1 MKKSQRL
8 QIIIDLKAR
17 EEKKFLETLGL
28 RQSQK
33 QQKEV
38 QLNNLISYRQDYL
51 DKNADQLEKGLSVL
65 RLIEFKAFL
74 EKMDKAIEGEKQ
86 ALEKIGRQVND
97 LKIQWEQAHL
107 NTKNITKIQSKAKT
121 AEQKVIEKKEQLET
135 DERAAR
141 RKKSGINGAY

>member
-17 EEKKFLETLGL
+17 EEKNTLEALGL
-28 RQSQK
+28 GQSQK
-33 QQKEV
+33 QQ
-38 QLNNLISYRQDYL
+38 LNDLKNYRQDYL
-51 DKNADQLEKGLSVL
+51 NKNASQLEKGLSVL
-65 RLIEFKAFL
+65 RLIEFKVFL

-86 ALEKIGRQVND
+86 ALERLESRVNELRQ
-97 LKIQWEQAHL
+97 QWEQAHL
-107 NTKNITKIQSKAKT
+107 KTKNIAKIQSKAKV

-141 RKKSGINGAY
+141 RKILA